1 MSDDEQGGFEA
12 DDVGKKKQLAS
23 TLWGE
28 DGDDEDEEDFVQ
40 PTSTTRRASASLE
53 SGAENDTAFGNAT
66 SGGNDQSRSSQKEDR
81 ESQVAH
87 LRMLQERRERA
98 RMREQT
104 DGNTDT
110 SYAREI
116 NLELEDGP
124 RPPSDSKAYLL
135 KPSSQF
141 GFNPEPFDP
150 NTFDW
155 AQDKPKGVASDPSE
169 RPRTENIMR
178 WRWLRNQFGEYVMQS
193 NTHLVQWSD
202 GSFSFFV
209 GKTPIPAIAEAVSGE
224 HQLFT
229 RHKNN
234 VLRSE
239 KQFSERLTLVP
250 PPSARAR
257 ASVAST
263 AKAKNAPSKTR
274 IVNDD
279 IDPVLARKQA
289 EEVEYQKARIAAKF
303 REAEMKKRK
312 ATPSTLSVAF
322 LEDDEGEDDDEQAL
336 QAELNAEQR
345 ILAAKQGL
353 PKAKRRKTF
362 DEDEDVD
369 MSDSQ

>member
-1 MSDDEQGGFEA
+1 
-12 DDVGKKKQLAS
+12 
-23 TLWGE
+23 
-28 DGDDEDEEDFVQ
+28 
-40 PTSTTRRASASLE
+40 
-53 SGAENDTAFGNAT
+53 
-66 SGGNDQSRSSQKEDR
+66 
-81 ESQVAH
+81 
-87 LRMLQERRERA
+87 
-98 RMREQT
+98 
-104 DGNTDT
+104 
-110 SYAREI
+110 
-116 NLELEDGP
+116 
-124 RPPSDSKAYLL
+124 
-135 KPSSQF
+135 
-141 GFNPEPFDP
+141 
-150 NTFDW
+150 
-155 AQDKPKGVASDPSE
+155 
-169 RPRTENIMR
+169 
-178 WRWLRNQFGEYVMQS
+178 MQS

-209 GKTPIPAIAEAVSGE
+209 GKTPIPAIAETVSGE
-224 HQLFT
+224 HQLFS

-239 KQFSERLTLVP
+239 KQFSERLTLMP

-257 ASVAST
+257 ASAAST
-263 AKAKNAPSKTR
+263 AKAKTVSNKTR

-336 QAELNAEQR
+336 QAELDAERR

-369 MSDSQ
+369 MSDSE